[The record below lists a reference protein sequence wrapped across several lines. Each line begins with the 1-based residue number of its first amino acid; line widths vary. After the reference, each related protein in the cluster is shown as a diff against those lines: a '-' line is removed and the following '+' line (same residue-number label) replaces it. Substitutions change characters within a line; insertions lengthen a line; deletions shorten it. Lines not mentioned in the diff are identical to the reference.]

1 MSDCA
6 APTMTTTVRALM
18 ALHSIEPEA
27 LADLLALEP
36 ETLTLALDEGWVDRA
51 AAMGAEW
58 LARELKDGGPLP
70 LHLADA
76 VDDLTDDEEGAITPQ
91 LIGQAFHELAMRRLL
106 AWVADDRAR
115 VRSGEPGEPDAG
127 ELAMALAKSAAE
139 MMGVGL

>member
-58 LARELKDGGPLP
+58 LDAMLDGGPLP
-70 LHLADA
+70 LHMADA